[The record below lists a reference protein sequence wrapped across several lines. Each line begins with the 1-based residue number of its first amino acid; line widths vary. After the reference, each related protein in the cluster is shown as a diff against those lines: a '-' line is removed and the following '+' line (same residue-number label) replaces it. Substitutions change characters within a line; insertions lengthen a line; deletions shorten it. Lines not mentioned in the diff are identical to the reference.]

1 MKKLITLALAALS
14 LTACAKQPKDMY
26 ETDEFQAKSGK
37 IVRFHALVHS
47 SIRIE
52 FGGKEIE
59 VESRHNY
66 PILTFESDIMNNRTK
81 YPNTTQ
87 AGNQPKC

>member
-26 ETDEFQAKSGK
+26 ETDEFQTKSGK

-52 FGGKEIE
+52 FDGREIE

-66 PILTFESDIMNNRTK
+66 PI
-81 YPNTTQ
+81 
-87 AGNQPKC
+87 